1 MSVSLSAPDGL
12 APEVSQ
18 AQAQAKAHG
27 VGLPNVLTT
36 PIEEVREQGTHY
48 HVFLNQDAPPVARVV
63 EHRLDHLP
71 HPVTV
76 RLYYPDNAPGHALP
90 AYLHIHGGGFAQGN
104 LDTLDR
110 LKREI
115 AREAGVVTVGIE
127 YALSPEH
134 RYPVA
139 LTQVVGALR
148 WLRDQA
154 GPLGLDAT
162 RLAVGGE
169 SAGGNLTLSSLV
181 QLRDAGEPFIRFG
194 AVIYGML
201 STEHHTDAHLRFGA
215 GQFGL
220 STDKLEW
227 FWKQYLVSDAQR
239 TDPGATPL
247 HANLHGLP
255 PLLLQAAALDPL
267 LDDTLVLAHRLADAG
282 IAHDTRL
289 YPGVPHSFLGQT
301 RLLPQ
306 AREARDDLV
315 AALRHHLA

>member
-1 MSVSLSAPDGL
+1 MNASSPALDELAPD
-12 APEVSQ
+12 VRQ

-36 PIEEVREQGTHY
+36 PIGEVREQASRY
-48 HVFLNQDAPPVARVV
+48 QDFLNQDAPPVARVV
-63 EHRLDHLP
+63 EHRLDHLE

-76 RLYYPDNAPGHALP
+76 RLYYPEAPAGHALP

-115 AREAGVVTVGIE
+115 ARDAGVVTVGIA
-127 YALSPEH
+127 YALSPEQ

-154 GPLGLDAT
+154 DALGLDAT

-181 QLRDAGEPFIRFG
+181 QLRDAGESFIRFG

-201 STEHHTDAHLRFGA
+201 STAHHTEAHQRFGG

-227 FWKQYLVSDAQR
+227 FWKQYLASDAQR
-239 TDPGATPL
+239 NDPGATPL
-247 HANLHGLP
+247 HADLHALP

-267 LDDTLVLAHRLADAG
+267 LDDTLVLARRLAEAG
-282 IAHDTRL
+282 IAHDTRI